1 MVLPRFR
8 VSVRKGSRRT
18 VSCTVVASAI
28 LIGLALGVPAAAEGD
43 PAGLIGPAEAHY
55 QRAARDLRAGDVQAA
70 LLELDEAVQVAPDSP
85 RVLRL
90 YARALALAGQSTR
103 LDEVLS
109 KLEAIEPPGS
119 VFQYELAMAS
129 FRGADFVA
137 ARDRLE
143 ASASKSPEPG
153 RAYLYLGAAHQEL
166 GDFDAAEAA
175 FAQAAFLDPSLAGAV
190 AYRRGVLAL
199 QRGLYA
205 QATREF
211 EIVLARMP
219 GGRLA
224 ESAQSYIEQIE
235 RLAPQRWELFARTGL
250 GYDSNINLADSDTF
264 TSSGE
269 KGWRVLAAAGGV
281 YQFGDDEL
289 SLQLGQTFYGH
300 FYTEDGQF
308 DQQSSLTWAWGQVQI
323 TENLEADL
331 RYGFEFAWA
340 DWKEYRSSHNV
351 EPGVTWQLSQRLAAR
366 ASFRF
371 EDRTYFFAQPA
382 EFDRTGDVEYAGVDL
397 FWVLPETVPGF
408 ENWLRVGYRYRDED
422 STGDQF
428 VSTGNQPV
436 FTLAVAL
443 PWEVQS
449 VLDVR
454 VEWREYAAESLYDV
468 SVGPRRDRI
477 AILRAG
483 LERALW
489 DRVSA
494 EMAYRYTDRESN
506 VAFFDY
512 DRHEISLMATY
523 RY

>member
-1 MVLPRFR
+1 MVLIRYRLP
-8 VSVRKGSRRT
+8 VRKRSRPIR
-18 VSCTVVASAI
+18 S
-28 LIGLALGVPAAAEGD
+28 LFAAALVMLLGLVSGTPAGAQTD
-43 PAGLIGPAEAHY
+43 PAGLIGPADAHY
-55 QRAARDLRAGDVQAA
+55 QRAARDLRAGDAEAA
-70 LLELDEAVQVAPDSP
+70 LVELDQAVQVAPDSA

-103 LDEVLS
+103 LNEVLA
-109 KLEAIEPPGS
+109 KLEAIEPLGS
-119 VFQYELAMAS
+119 VFQYELALAS
-129 FRGADFVA
+129 FRAADFAA
-137 ARDRLE
+137 ARDRLGSA
-143 ASASKSPEPG
+143 ASSSPEPG

-166 GDFDAAEAA
+166 GEFDAAEAA

-211 EIVLARMP
+211 EIVLARLP

-224 ESAQSYIEQIE
+224 ESAQSYIDEIE
-235 RLAPQRWELFARTGL
+235 RLGPQRWEVFARTGL
-250 GYDSNINLADSDTF
+250 GYDSNINLADSNTF
-264 TSSGE
+264 ESSGE

-289 SLQLGQTFYGH
+289 SLQVGQTFYGH

-308 DQQSSLTWAWGQVQI
+308 DQQSSLTWAWGQMQI

-340 DWKEYRSSHNV
+340 DWKDYRSSHNV

-382 EFDRTGDVEYAGVDL
+382 PFDRTGDVEYAGVDL

-422 STGDQF
+422 STGNQF
-428 VSTGNQPV
+428 DSTGNQPI

-449 VLDVR
+449 VLDLR
-454 VEWREYAAESLYDV
+454 VEWRDYAVASVYQPT
-468 SVGPRRDRI
+468 VGPRRDRI

-483 LERALW
+483 LERTLW

-494 EMAYRYTDRESN
+494 EVAYRYTDRDSN
-506 VAFFDY
+506 VAFFVY